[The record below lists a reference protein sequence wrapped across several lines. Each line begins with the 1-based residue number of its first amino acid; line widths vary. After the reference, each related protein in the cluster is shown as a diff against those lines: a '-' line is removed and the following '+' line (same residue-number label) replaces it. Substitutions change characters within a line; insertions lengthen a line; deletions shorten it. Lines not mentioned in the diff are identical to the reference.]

1 VNKHEE
7 YAPGIE
13 FQAIELLNKRIEAAD
28 TAARKLQEATREANG
43 TLKAVEEAR
52 KLLDRERAAVVA
64 SVTERVGE
72 LIDGI
77 TRDEL
82 GKLGRIT
89 EEQMHKSVL
98 KVSSEFDKLEK
109 ILLGEEPGDG
119 GKSIRQYISDME
131 RSFQFSYEKFTEFLA
146 GAASLNLGCTAP
158 DCEEELRWALKV
170 IITLPDGRKG
180 EMHTH
185 MCVRHY
191 KATVDDPEI
200 RIIKKF
206 DLAGGSICPWQHP
219 PVKQSM
225 VFDEEDQRWYPAQKT
240 LTADKSQKG
249 TQR

>member
-1 VNKHEE
+1 VNKEDNT
-7 YAPGIE
+7 ASGLA
-13 FQAIELLNKRIEAAD
+13 FRTIELLDKRVEAAD
-28 TAARKLQEATREANG
+28 TAVRKLQEATREANG

-109 ILLGEEPGDG
+109 ILLGEGPGDG

-131 RSFQFSYEKFTEFLA
+131 RSFQFSYENLIRLLKLA
-146 GAASLNLGCTAP
+146 QEGAK
-158 DCEEELRWALKV
+158 EW
-170 IITLPDGRKG
+170 
-180 EMHTH
+180 
-185 MCVRHY
+185 
-191 KATVDDPEI
+191 
-200 RIIKKF
+200 
-206 DLAGGSICPWQHP
+206 
-219 PVKQSM
+219 
-225 VFDEEDQRWYPAQKT
+225 
-240 LTADKSQKG
+240 
-249 TQR
+249 